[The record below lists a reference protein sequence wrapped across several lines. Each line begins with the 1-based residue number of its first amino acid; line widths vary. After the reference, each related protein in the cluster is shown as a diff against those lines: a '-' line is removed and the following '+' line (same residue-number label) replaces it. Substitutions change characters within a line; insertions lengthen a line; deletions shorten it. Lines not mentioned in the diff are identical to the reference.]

1 MNRVSLFL
9 AWRYLL
15 GSRKERNISYMV
27 IICFISILIGSFSL
41 ALVMS
46 IMNGFE
52 QETFQK
58 LKNIHASISMD
69 SYGEHL
75 NWPAIK
81 EVLHKEFPQ
90 VSASTPTTSK
100 HVIVQLPGSD
110 DISNIVLLR
119 AIEPQ
124 SQATV
129 TTLEQMIEAK
139 NGKESKLQD
148 TIHNNK
154 ILIGKSL
161 ATRLEVQAGEIVT
174 ILFSP
179 EDGIKS
185 RHISF
190 DQAEVIIGRIFY
202 TGIDEFDNH
211 VIYCSFNL
219 LEQLFPES
227 GVTQIDLRIKP
238 NIEEETVV
246 SQLKERLG
254 LNVYSWKQ
262 LYPALVSAL
271 KLEKYAMFFILSLI
285 ILVASMNI
293 MSLLFMQIVQK
304 RGDIAILKALGMPNQ
319 AIRTI
324 FLIMGM
330 IIALLAT
337 SIGLLGALFVCILF
351 KRYPFIQLPDAYY
364 VSHLPVSIELHSFAL
379 IFITIMFLS
388 FIATWFAT
396 YKTTRITIASV
407 LRFEA

>member
-15 GSRKERNISYMV
+15 GSKQERSISYMV

-58 LKNIHASISMD
+58 LKNIHASINMN
-69 SYGEHL
+69 SYDEHL

-81 EVLHKEFPQ
+81 EVLHKEFPHI
-90 VSASTPTTSK
+90 SASTPTTSK

-110 DISNIVLLR
+110 DISNILLLR
-119 AIEPQ
+119 AIEPI

-139 NGKESKLQD
+139 NGKKSKLQEA
-148 TIHNNK
+148 IHNNK
-154 ILIGKSL
+154 ILIGRSL
-161 ATRLEVQAGEIVT
+161 AATLEAQLGEPVT

-190 DQAEVIIGRIFY
+190 DQAEVIIGGIFH

-219 LEQLFPES
+219 LEQLFPEN

-246 SQLKERLG
+246 AQLKERLG

-304 RGDIAILKALGMPNQ
+304 RGNIAILKALGMPNQ

-324 FLIMGM
+324 FLSMGM

-364 VSHLPVSIELHSFAL
+364 VSHLPVSIELHSFVL
-379 IFITIMFLS
+379 IFLTIMFLS
-388 FIATWFAT
+388 FLATWFAT